1 MNYTVEITESCEQDL
16 EEIALYI
23 SENNPQAAI
32 EFVDKIVDNL
42 EKQLSLMPLSAPLI
56 TRQLPEEYLEYQGK
70 LRKLVFKKRTLS
82 YYYVDEK
89 KKRVV
94 VLHTKRSWK
103 PLGL

>member
-1 MNYTVEITESCEQDL
+1 MSYTVEITESCEQDL

-23 SENNPQAAI
+23 SENNPQVAI

-89 KKRVV
+89 EKTVV

-103 PLGL
+103 PINL